1 MQRGAGR
8 RSSGSRERAW
18 SFAAGR
24 VELAFCLASALTCR
38 AAAVLQPPSA
48 VYPPP
53 PSGPFLVLF
62 FLLLATMRVKS
73 VGIALEC
80 FAFRVHIIRARA
92 LLTHGEKNCQK
103 GGWHFK

>member
-1 MQRGAGR
+1 MQGGEVEVVGGGLGR
-8 RSSGSRERAW
+8 LP
-18 SFAAGR
+18 GR
-24 VELAFCLASALTCR
+24 VELAFCSASALTCR

-48 VYPPP
+48 AP
-53 PSGPFLVLF
+53 LLLF

-92 LLTHGEKNCQK
+92 LLTR
-103 GGWHFK
+103 